1 MSAQELLITLQK
13 IQADNIGVIDCHIET
28 RKDMQTTQIIFN
40 ACDYGFDV
48 NGKIDKRNRSKL
60 YVHRFK
66 WIDSNIDP
74 NYKNELKVIND
85 EIKLLIDKY
94 E

>member
-28 RKDMQTTQIIFN
+28 RKDMQTTQIIFS
-40 ACDYGFDV
+40 ACDYGFDI
-48 NGKIDKRNRSKL
+48 NMKIDKRNRSKL

-66 WIDSNIDP
+66 WIDPD
-74 NYKNELKVIND
+74 YKAELKVIND
-85 EIKLLIDKY
+85 EIKLLKDKY